1 MVFQSNPGFVFHDS
15 CGFEAGDESEFEKV
29 KAFIAG
35 RSKEVKLKNQL
46 HAIWYL
52 QLPIDRDLLYLTVSS
67 QVLHPNGRGKQVV
80 HQMGNQIFLSV
91 RHWKQ

>member
-15 CGFEAGDESEFEKV
+15 RGFEAGGESEFEKV

-35 RSKEVKLKNQL
+35 RSKEAKLKDQL

-52 QLPIDRDLLYLTVSS
+52 
-67 QVLHPNGRGKQVV
+67 
-80 HQMGNQIFLSV
+80 
-91 RHWKQ
+91 